1 LFNKIPLFVNI
12 YIRQNI
18 NKVLTIDEQSDI
30 CAVMNIV
37 VTGSSGLVG
46 GALTHVLRSR
56 GDEVTPIVRKVNDP
70 TRHEVAWDAD
80 YSISNPSHLE
90 QADAVVHLAGESI
103 ATGRWTSTKKE
114 RILSSRVNST
124 HALAS
129 TLTRLKRPPRVLV
142 CASAIG
148 FYGSRGAEA
157 LTETSAAGQGFLAR
171 VCRAWEAAAD
181 AARQYGI
188 RVVHLRFGMILSS
201 QGGALKKILTP
212 FRLGAG
218 GIIGNGRQYW
228 SWVMIEDVVRA
239 ISFAVERSQLV
250 GPVNVVTPNPVTNR
264 EFTKTLGRVLHRP
277 TLFPVPASAARLALG
292 EMADELLLAST
303 RVMPAALTAAGF
315 RFQHPQ
321 LEGAFHAMLNQTT

>member
-1 LFNKIPLFVNI
+1 
-12 YIRQNI
+12 
-18 NKVLTIDEQSDI
+18 
-30 CAVMNIV
+30 
-37 VTGSSGLVG
+37 
-46 GALTHVLRSR
+46 
-56 GDEVTPIVRKVNDP
+56 
-70 TRHEVAWDAD
+70 
-80 YSISNPSHLE
+80 
-90 QADAVVHLAGESI
+90 VHLAGESI
-103 ATGRWTSTKKE
+103 ATGRWTSTKKD

-124 HALAS
+124 HALAGA
-129 TLTRLKRPPRVLV
+129 LTRLKRPPRVLV

-148 FYGSRGAEA
+148 YYGSRGDET

-181 AARQYGI
+181 TARQHGI

-228 SWVMIEDVVRA
+228 SWVTIEDVVRA
-239 ISFAVERSQLV
+239 ISFAVERPQLV

-264 EFTKTLGRVLHRP
+264 EFTKTLGRALHRP
-277 TLFPVPASAARLALG
+277 TLFPMPAFAARLALG
-292 EMADELLLAST
+292 EMANELLLAST

-315 RFQHPQ
+315 RFQRPQ
-321 LEGAFHAMLNQTT
+321 LEGAFHAVVNQTT